1 MLSLYITALFD
12 WSLNLEKLKYC
23 VFTLQLFFTAILLLY
38 YTLPHSSYCLST
50 GFTEERPMVMASKA
64 SNIIRLIGDAKNI
77 DCQYVRDGD
86 DRVTYIGN

>member
-12 WSLNLEKLKYC
+12 WSLNLEILC
-23 VFTLQLFFTAILLLY
+23 FHITALLHSYLIILY
-38 YTLPHSSYCLST
+38 IIIYIYCLST